1 MIFITG
7 GAYQGKKE
15 YAVSL
20 GIAVEDIIDGRT
32 AKPSEITEF
41 LCLTNFEAVVKK
53 LSENGEDPLS
63 FTKKLISDN
72 KDSIIISTEIG
83 GGIIPIDKN
92 ERIWREETGKC
103 CCMIAE
109 AADVVVRMVCGI
121 PVRIKG

>member
-15 YAVSL
+15 YALSL
-20 GIAVEDIIDGRT
+20 GIAIEDIIDGQT
-32 AKPSEITEF
+32 VKPYELTKF
-41 LCLTNFEAVVKK
+41 LCLTHFEAVVKK
-53 LSENGEDPLS
+53 LMENGDDPLS
-63 FTKKLISDN
+63 FTEKLITEN

-103 CCMIAE
+103 CCKIAA